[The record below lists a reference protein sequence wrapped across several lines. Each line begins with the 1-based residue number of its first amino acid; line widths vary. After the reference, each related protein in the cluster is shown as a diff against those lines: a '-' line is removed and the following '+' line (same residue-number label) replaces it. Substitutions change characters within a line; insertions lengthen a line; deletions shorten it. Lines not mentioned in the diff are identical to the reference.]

1 MITLNSSTFWC
12 SSTLSSSTVSAMISH
27 LAFLRNLRNNFS
39 GDCCGPGRGT
49 VVVLVMGL
57 LWSWS
62 GDCCGP
68 GRGTVVVLDCCGP
81 GRMVVGFTPL
91 KLPFMA
97 RCTQIQHYVRKFLCD
112 LRQVGG
118 FLRVLRFPPPINWP
132 PWYNWNIVESGIKH
146 HNPNPNNCS
155 WC

>member
-1 MITLNSSTFWC
+1 
-12 SSTLSSSTVSAMISH
+12 
-27 LAFLRNLRNNFS
+27 
-39 GDCCGPGRGT
+39 
-49 VVVLVMGL
+49 VVLVMGL

>member
-27 LAFLRNLRNNFS
+27 LAFLRNLRNNF
-39 GDCCGPGRGT
+39 
-49 VVVLVMGL
+49 
-57 LWSWS
+57 S